1 MAISEDDYRVGSD
14 DICPEQATESAPA
27 QDSTEPAVSPD
38 ELKDLQTAFLLVMT
52 KDGSVLPVVSLDNL
66 EMERIASPRE
76 VYRMCMDA
84 ADQLSSVAQL
94 GEMANIITTVQRES
108 QKFLASEI
116 AKLLIQMNA
125 PQRDNNSGE

>member
-1 MAISEDDYRVGSD
+1 MGISENDYREGSD
-14 DICPEQATESAPA
+14 DITTEQAAEAAPSEDPTESVVP
-27 QDSTEPAVSPD
+27 PD

-66 EMERIASPRE
+66 EMERVASPRE

-116 AKLLIQMNA
+116 AKLLVQANT
-125 PQRDNNSGE
+125 PQQDATDVE

>member
-1 MAISEDDYRVGSD
+1 MGISEKDYREGSD
-14 DICPEQATESAPA
+14 DIATEQTTEAAPA
-27 QDSTEPAVSPD
+27 EDPTEAVIPPD

-66 EMERIASPRE
+66 EMDRVASPRE

-108 QKFLASEI
+108 QKFLAAEL
-116 AKLLIQMNA
+116 AKLLMQMNA
-125 PQRDNNSGE
+125 PKQSPADVE